1 MNDILRHAAL
11 VVVDIQNDFCAGGSL
26 EVQDGDRVVPVLNA
40 YATRFAAAGRP
51 VFASRDWHPEKT
63 KHFQAYGGVWPP
75 HCIQGTKGAEFHP
88 DLRLPKGTAVVSTGM
103 DPEDE
108 GYSAFPSTLDDG
120 RDLATALRDAGV
132 VRLYVGGLATD
143 YCVKLTVLDA
153 IAAGFEVTLLLD
165 ASRGVNL
172 QPHDAEQAIEEMV
185 GAGATTATLAQLPNT
200 AAAKSGA

>member
-1 MNDILRHAAL
+1 MTDFLHDAAL
-11 VVVDIQNDFCAGGSL
+11 IVVDIQNDFCAGGSR
-26 EVQDGDRVVPVLNA
+26 EVPDGDRVVPLLNE
-40 YATRFAAAGRP
+40 YAARFAAAGRP

-63 KHFQAYGGVWPP
+63 KHFQEHGGVWPP

-88 DLRLPKGTAVVSTGM
+88 DLKLPPGTAIVSTGM

-108 GYSAFPSTLDDG
+108 GYSAFPSILDDG
-120 RDLATALRDAGV
+120 RGLATVLRDAGV
-132 VRLYVGGLATD
+132 QRLYIGGLATD

-153 IAAGFEVTLLLD
+153 IAAGFEATLLLD

-185 GAGATTATLAQLPNT
+185 GAGARTATLAHLR
-200 AAAKSGA
+200 G